1 MSWIPI
7 MVFSLLVFF
16 FFIFLLRKFVGYM
29 KREQSLEIES
39 LKSTLI
45 DPDNPIGLSGT
56 ELDKLKKQ
64 QQEAQAHLREVISK
78 IPVKEKDGRFQ
89 IDEEEVR
96 RRRES
101 QNGTGDEARKPDVSG
116 QA

>member
-16 FFIFLLRKFVGYM
+16 FFIFMLRKFVGYM
-29 KREQSLEIES
+29 KKEQALEIES
-39 LKSTLI
+39 FKSTLI

-56 ELDKLKKQ
+56 ELEKLKQQ

-89 IDEEEVR
+89 VDQDEVR
-96 RRRES
+96 RRREA
-101 QNGTGDEARKPDVSG
+101 QNGNGDEAARPGVSG
-116 QA
+116 QP